1 MSAFSL
7 DADTVTA
14 LIAAMLAIFA
24 LFRAFR
30 ALRTRAIARAAF
42 WSAGAIV
49 AGLIA
54 LFFATF
60 RIRLF

>member
-1 MSAFSL
+1 MSDFAL

-14 LIAAMLAIFA
+14 LIAAMLALIA
-24 LFRAFR
+24 LFQAFR
-30 ALRTRAIARAAF
+30 ALRARAIARAAF

-60 RIRLF
+60 QIRLF